1 MATNDGSNTAA
12 TEIRRWQRRFDRERA
27 SRLEAERI
35 AEAGLLRLYE
45 ANLALDERVRERTEQ
60 LSDALAMA
68 NAANDS
74 KSEFLGHV
82 SHQLRTPLNGLLGTL
97 ELLGGAVADEQ
108 AVAWHASA
116 VRSAER
122 LQRFATRL
130 IGYVDLEHRDLTAGS
145 AVPIASIV
153 DDAIKRWSKPCR
165 KAGQLLMADIGG
177 VADVASA
184 AEVSM
189 LLDELLSNSATH
201 AKPGAVKVVVE
212 VVDDTVEMCVN
223 DPGGRSTE
231 LVPRFFETGAI
242 TTEHQDNEQLG
253 IGLAIVDRIV
263 QGFGGQW
270 SVAPDRPGSVRVVLP
285 RVCG

>member
-1 MATNDGSNTAA
+1 MSSNDAHAAAA

-27 SRLEAERI
+27 ARLEAERI

-45 ANLALDERVRERTEQ
+45 ANVALDERVRERTEQ
-60 LSDALAMA
+60 LSDALEMA

-108 AVAWHASA
+108 AAAWHASA

-145 AVPIASIV
+145 ASQVASIV
-153 DDAIKRWSKPCR
+153 DDAVKRWYKPCR
-165 KAGQLLMADIGG
+165 KAGQLLMADVGG
-177 VADVASA
+177 TAMVASG

-189 LLDELLSNSATH
+189 LLDELLSNSASH

-212 VVDDTVEMCVN
+212 VVDDTIEICVN
-223 DPGGRSTE
+223 DPGGRSTA
-231 LVPRFFETGAI
+231 LVPRFFETGAT

-270 SVAPDRPGSVRVVLP
+270 AVDPDQPGSVRVVLP
-285 RVCG
+285 RVCY